1 MIVKDRS
8 WCKFQAV
15 ANTWL
20 MLYFRNYNRF
30 YLVIKDLLVK
40 YSINLP
46 PVFENAGDDIDQ
58 TSLTFFNSDEQ
69 VQEMFIEKFSIF
81 ATCRRR
87 KMLKILLSS
96 CSLLQGL
103 RKCMQRWL
111 STLRGLPPSG
121 WRFLTSQLSHPM
133 LRECSENWESLH
145 QAYSEGRSAGYFRMK
160 CQYAII

>member
-1 MIVKDRS
+1 MKDRS

-20 MLYFRNYNRF
+20 MLNFRNYNRF

-103 RKCMQRWL
+103 RKCMQR
-111 STLRGLPPSG
+111 
-121 WRFLTSQLSHPM
+121 
-133 LRECSENWESLH
+133 
-145 QAYSEGRSAGYFRMK
+145 
-160 CQYAII
+160 